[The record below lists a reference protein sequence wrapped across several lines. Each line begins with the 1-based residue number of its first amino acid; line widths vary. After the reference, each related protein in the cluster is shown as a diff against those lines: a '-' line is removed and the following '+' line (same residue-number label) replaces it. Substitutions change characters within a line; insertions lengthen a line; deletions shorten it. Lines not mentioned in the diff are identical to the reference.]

1 MHRTRSVSTLLLL
14 LVFGLVSCNPDPNV
28 AKVRYLESGNRYFAK
43 GKYKEARIMYKD
55 AIQKDQRYGPAYYR
69 LGQTSL
75 RLGMT
80 AEAVQALRR
89 ALELLP
95 PADPN
100 HWSAGIQLSEIYLT
114 VGRDQKQLLDETEHF
129 CAELLKKDPNSFDG
143 HRLMGDLNF
152 ARSLK
157 ALSTARKDEARE
169 FLAGAMAEYQ
179 KANATKP
186 GQTNVVMQ
194 LARTTAASGDYAR
207 AEQLFRQ
214 VIDSN
219 KSLQSAYNELYRL
232 LFFQKKTAEAEQV
245 LKTAFQNNPKQFG
258 YLTSLATHYVL
269 TGNRDGM
276 LQTLQQIK
284 SHANEFPQA
293 SLVVG
298 DFYLRLGDGDSAI
311 REYREGAGRDPQ
323 RKLTFEKRIIE
334 VLMRQGKRAE
344 AADINAQILKGN
356 PNDPDAKGLAASFLL
371 DKGDVTRALS
381 ELQAVVTAAPDN
393 AVARFNLG
401 RTHQARGEWEQ
412 ARQSY
417 QKAIDLRP
425 DYVMARLALAQLQ
438 TALREYDSALKSA
451 GQILGLDRNNLG
463 AKLIASAALMGQQKF
478 DEARSALNATVKEA
492 PNSPDVYFQMG
503 LLNLSQQKYKD
514 AEDAF
519 RKSYQLSP
527 ANPRGLIG
535 IVQTELAQKKPD
547 AALQLLRDESAKAPA
562 REDLRL
568 ALGNT
573 AAQLGHYDEAVAAF
587 TGYLNGLDKDSKQ
600 RGDAY
605 LSLGEV
611 YRRKGDDASA
621 IGNLQQARQILPEN
635 VAVLRTL
642 GLSLDHV
649 GRWQEARQAYEAALK
664 VDGSDYVSLNNLAF
678 LLAEHNGDL
687 DDALTKAGRAKQLR
701 PQVDEI
707 SDTLG
712 WIYLKKNL
720 SDSAIQ
726 IFKGLVDKSPKQAL
740 FRYHLAMAYSQK
752 GDKPSAVKELQQAL
766 KSTPTSDEKGK
777 IEALLT
783 RLQGA

>member
-14 LVFGLVSCNPDPNV
+14 LVLGLVSCNRDPNV

-55 AIQKDQRYGPAYYR
+55 AIQKDQRYGPAYYK
-69 LGQTSL
+69 LGLTSL

-100 HWSAGIQLSEIYLT
+100 RWNAGIRLSEIYLT
-114 VGRDQKQLLDETEHF
+114 VGRDQKQLLDETERF

-152 ARSLK
+152 ARSLG

-169 FLAGAMAEYQ
+169 FLAGAMAEYR
-179 KANATKP
+179 KANAAKP
-186 GQTNVVMQ
+186 GQTNVLMQ
-194 LARTTAASGDYAR
+194 LARTTAATGDYAG

-219 KSLQSAYNELYRL
+219 KSLQSAYSELYRL

-269 TGNRDGM
+269 TGNRDAM

-311 REYREGAGRDPQ
+311 REYREGAGRDPK
-323 RKLTFEKRIIE
+323 RKLTFDKRTIE
-334 VLMRQGKRAE
+334 VLMRQGKRSE
-344 AADINAQILKGN
+344 AADINAQILKEN

-371 DKGDVTRALS
+371 DKGDVARALS

-438 TALREYDSALKSA
+438 AALREYDAALKSVS
-451 GQILGLDRNNLG
+451 QILGLDRNNLG
-463 AKLIASAALMGQQKF
+463 AKLIQSAALMGQQKF
-478 DEARSALNATVKEA
+478 DDARNVLNATAKEA
-492 PNSPDVYFQMG
+492 PNSPDVYFQVGM
-503 LLNLSQQKYKD
+503 LNLKQQKYKD

-535 IVQTELAQKKPD
+535 VVQTELAQNKPE
-547 AALQLLRDESAKAPA
+547 AALQLLRDESAKAPGRA
-562 REDLRL
+562 DLRL
-568 ALGNT
+568 TLGNT
-573 AAQLGHYDEAVAAF
+573 AAELGRYDEAIAAL

-600 RGDAY
+600 RGSAY
-605 LSLGEV
+605 FLLGEV

-621 IGNLQQARQILPEN
+621 MGNLQQARQILPEN
-635 VAVLRTL
+635 AAVLRSL
-642 GLSLDHV
+642 GMSLDHA
-649 GRWQEARQAYEAALK
+649 GRWQEAKQAYEAALK
-664 VDGSDYVSLNNLAF
+664 VDGSDYFSLNNLAF

-726 IFKGLVDKSPKQAL
+726 IFKGLVEKSPKQAL

-752 GDKPSAVKELQQAL
+752 GDKPNAVKELQQAL
-766 KSTPTSDEKGK
+766 KSAPTSDEKGK
-777 IEALLT
+777 IQALLT
-783 RLQGA
+783 RLNG